1 MFERFTNQSRRAVVL
16 AQEEAREL
24 HHSYIG
30 TEHLLLGM
38 LREGTGSAARA
49 LTSMNVTLETARQE
63 VEASVGRGQ
72 HQQPSGHIPFT
83 PRAKQ
88 ALELALRESLQ
99 LGQNYIGTGHL
110 LLGLIKQGDDVAIGI
125 LGKLHADVADLR
137 TRAIQELADDP
148 EQQEAGVAR
157 VRPARLAT
165 TLRLPA
171 EVRSLLEA
179 IEARLSAIE
188 RHLDMSRGV
197 PGHLRR
203 LDERI
208 AAVRRNKDAAI
219 DARDFGKAAA
229 LRDVERDLVAQRMR
243 VVAELEAGQGT
254 GAEAGTGGSA
264 QAEGGHDEP
273 EDPSATTAR

>member
-1 MFERFTNQSRRAVVL
+1 
-16 AQEEAREL
+16 
-24 HHSYIG
+24 
-30 TEHLLLGM
+30 
-38 LREGTGSAARA
+38 
-49 LTSMNVTLETARQE
+49 
-63 VEASVGRGQ
+63 VEATVGRGK
-72 HQQPSGHIPFT
+72 HQPSGQIPFT
-83 PRAKQ
+83 PRAKK

-110 LLGLIKQGDDVAIGI
+110 LLGLIQQGDDVAIGI
-125 LGKLHADVADLR
+125 LGNLHADVADLR

-171 EVRSLLEA
+171 EIRNLLEA

-188 RHLDMSRGV
+188 RHLDISRGV
-197 PGHLRR
+197 PGNLRR

-208 AAVRRNKDAAI
+208 AAVRRTKDVAI
-219 DARDFGKAAA
+219 DARDFAKAAA
-229 LRDVERDLVAQRMR
+229 LRDVERDLLAQHMR
-243 VVAELEAGQGT
+243 VVAEMEAGEGT
-254 GAEAGTGGSA
+254 GTEAGTGGSA

-273 EDPSATTAR
+273 GDPSATAAR